1 MRARIAM
8 TTLILASLIAA
19 AGCGPIIGQVMKSST
34 GLKDFQV
41 RSGAVKDFAAVGTV
55 LVFAPFTKG
64 EKGYY
69 LCRGEDEWQIAEG
82 FKRSGLF
89 QTQYAFE
96 RDTDAAA
103 ATLAA
108 LRTAS
113 PEEARTRLALPAA
126 PDAILS
132 GVILE
137 RDESVAPT
145 VGVIQEL
152 RLRLDLTNLK
162 SHATTSIEIAVKAI
176 HQDAIPMIVREI
188 VGRARG

>member
-137 RDESVAPT
+137 RDESVAPM

-162 SHATTSIEIAVKAI
+162 SHATTSIEIAVKAM
-176 HQDAIPMIVREI
+176 HQDTIPMIVAEI
-188 VGRARG
+188 VRRSRG